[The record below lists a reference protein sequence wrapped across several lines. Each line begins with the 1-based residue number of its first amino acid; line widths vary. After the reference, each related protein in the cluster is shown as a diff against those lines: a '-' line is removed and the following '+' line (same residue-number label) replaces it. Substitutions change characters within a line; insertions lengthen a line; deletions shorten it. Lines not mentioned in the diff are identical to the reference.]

1 MEEKDG
7 IKYED
12 IITAL
17 SIMMN
22 KTATP
27 SSHSFNGNFN
37 DAILDP
43 DVIDSLIAKING
55 SGTTIP
61 YHTSYPPY
69 KLTKEKGY
77 FIYWLMMNF
86 MFLEDKGFNSQYKDI
101 SNNIPA
107 WGRSII
113 TDGKYTEYDRTF
125 LREVTDWLSNSDW
138 VYKKPDLNKH
148 NDYHPIL
155 ESLQPI

>member
-17 SIMMN
+17 SMMMN

-27 SSHSFNGNFN
+27 SSHSFDDNFN
-37 DAILDP
+37 DGILDP
-43 DVIDSLIAKING
+43 DVIDGLIAKING
-55 SGTTIP
+55 SGTTVP
-61 YHTSYPPY
+61 YSAPITTY

-86 MFLEDKGFNSQYKDI
+86 MFLEDKGFNSQYTDI
-101 SNNIPA
+101 DNNIPV
-107 WGRSII
+107 WGRSVI
-113 TDGKYTEYDRTF
+113 TNGYYSTYDRAF
-125 LREVTDWLSNSDW
+125 LKEVTEWLDKNDW
-138 VYKKPDLNKH
+138 VYKKPVLNEY
-148 NDYHPIL
+148 NDYHTIL